1 MSTNSSERTAGDT
14 IVSVSNTSRLQ
25 PLLHDPGQLDEGT
38 QVRETRFKIRLANT
52 EGRRSTAGYLIE
64 RRYAWRG
71 YQVTPLAVNAS
82 NLITLAAF
90 DHDQPVATLT
100 VGTDSEAGLM
110 VESLYPSEVQ
120 ALRGIG
126 VRLCEFTKLAVD
138 NMVRSKSVL
147 AAIFHIAYIHAR
159 RLRGSTDLLVEVN
172 PRHVRFYQSM
182 LGFEAIGTERTDP
195 RVNAPALLLRLD
207 LAHAE
212 TEIARWGGQRERAG
226 ETRSLYPLFFSPIEE
241 KGIEAR
247 LRSME

>member
-1 MSTNSSERTAGDT
+1 MSTTSSKGTVGDT
-14 IVSVSNTSRLQ
+14 IISVPNPSGLQ
-25 PLLHDPGQLDEGT
+25 PLLHDPGQLDEGPKG
-38 QVRETRFKIRLANT
+38 QEARFKIRLANT

-71 YQVTPLAVNAS
+71 YQVTPLGVGAP

-90 DHDQPVATLT
+90 DNDQPVATLT
-100 VGTDSEAGLM
+100 VGTDSETGLM
-110 VESLYPSEVQ
+110 VERLYPSEVQ
-120 ALRGIG
+120 ALRGTD

-147 AAIFHIAYIHAR
+147 AAIFHIAYIHAK
-159 RLRGSTDLLVEVN
+159 RLRNSTHLLIEVN
-172 PRHVRFYQSM
+172 PRHVRFYQSA
-182 LGFEAIGTERTDP
+182 LGFDTIGTQRIDP

-212 TEIARWGGQRERAG
+212 AEIARWGGQRERTR
-226 ETRSLYPLFFSPIEE
+226 ETRLLYPLFFSPAEE